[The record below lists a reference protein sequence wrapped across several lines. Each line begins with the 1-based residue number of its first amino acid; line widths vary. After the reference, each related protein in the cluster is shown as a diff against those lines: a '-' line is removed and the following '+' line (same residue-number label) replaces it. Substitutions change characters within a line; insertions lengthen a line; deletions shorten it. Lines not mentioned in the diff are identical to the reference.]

1 MPDLSSTPESALNR
15 AQQRI
20 LLHRTL
26 EVFFRFGLGFWTLAV
41 LICAIVRFGSGQ
53 LPAPAYGWGALA
65 FFLLGWIG
73 WTAAVFPG
81 RIEVARRLD
90 LLAAFQDRVV
100 TYLEFKSMGARTP
113 WHELAL
119 RQNASEIVRMDVSR
133 CCPVRVPRRTA
144 WLVLPLICFL
154 NLWIYDALSHPAMV
168 RDPELEKVLAAKSEE
183 LKKLSEQIRREAET
197 KKIDELRK
205 LAEEMKK
212 SAELIKPQEGKNA
225 EEMKKNALLEWSRLE
240 SKLSE
245 LSKAAPGASDAELKQ
260 LAEALEQD
268 PATAE
273 LARKLK
279 QENLAGAMQA
289 LQSMMDQA
297 QNDPGAAQEL
307 REMAQRMGQ
316 AQMSSEQMA
325 EMMNQMRQAAASGQS
340 SQLQKAAQSF
350 SQMLSGMEKS
360 KQQSQLASSSLGAMQ
375 MMKSGMTG
383 LGMQKSGM
391 GAGEKGEQQGLGTGR
406 GQSNPDPKDGLG
418 IGLETVENIFGDRTK
433 IDAQH
438 NPVKIEGQM
447 GEGQSFE
454 NILRGTAEA
463 STSTVE
469 YRELFN
475 NYTPEAEEAIFK
487 ENIPLGSKYYI
498 KRYFEGI
505 RPQQ

>member
-1 MPDLSSTPESALNR
+1 
-15 AQQRI
+15 
-20 LLHRTL
+20 
-26 EVFFRFGLGFWTLAV
+26 
-41 LICAIVRFGSGQ
+41 
-53 LPAPAYGWGALA
+53 
-65 FFLLGWIG
+65 
-73 WTAAVFPG
+73 
-81 RIEVARRLD
+81 
-90 LLAAFQDRVV
+90 
-100 TYLEFKSMGARTP
+100 
-113 WHELAL
+113 
-119 RQNASEIVRMDVSR
+119 
-133 CCPVRVPRRTA
+133 
-144 WLVLPLICFL
+144 
-154 NLWIYDALSHPAMV
+154 
-168 RDPELEKVLAAKSEE
+168 
-183 LKKLSEQIRREAET
+183 
-197 KKIDELRK
+197 
-205 LAEEMKK
+205 
-212 SAELIKPQEGKNA
+212 
-225 EEMKKNALLEWSRLE
+225 
-240 SKLSE
+240 
-245 LSKAAPGASDAELKQ
+245 
-260 LAEALEQD
+260 
-268 PATAE
+268 
-273 LARKLK
+273 
-279 QENLAGAMQA
+279 
-289 LQSMMDQA
+289 
-297 QNDPGAAQEL
+297 
-307 REMAQRMGQ
+307 
-316 AQMSSEQMA
+316 
-325 EMMNQMRQAAASGQS
+325 
-340 SQLQKAAQSF
+340 
-350 SQMLSGMEKS
+350 MEKS